1 MKQSMMKKMAALA
14 LGVCMAA
21 ALAACA
27 AGPDSA
33 NAPADVQIL
42 NPIVEYTTLA
52 EAEAAAGFT
61 FTLPAQLPAC
71 YENGMISVIHNELMQ
86 MVYPNGDAELT
97 LRKAEGSEDIS
108 GDCNEYAET
117 KEVSISAADGTSYT
131 VTLKDANGKA
141 NVVTWA
147 DQEYTYSITV
157 NPGQEGMGEADL
169 LALAAAIIM

>member
-14 LGVCMAA
+14 LGVCIAA

-27 AGPDSA
+27 AGPDST
-33 NAPADVQIL
+33 NAPADVQIP
-42 NPIVEYTTLA
+42 NPIVEYATLA

-61 FTLPAQLPAC
+61 FTLPAQLPAG
-71 YENGMISVIHNELMQ
+71 YADGMISVIHNELMQ
-86 MVYPNGDAELT
+86 VVYSNGDAELT
-97 LRKAEGSEDIS
+97 LRKAKGSEDIS

-117 KEVSISAADGTSYT
+117 KECSISAAD
-131 VTLKDANGKA
+131 
-141 NVVTWA
+141 VTWA

-169 LALAAAIIM
+169 LALATVMM

>member
-1 MKQSMMKKMAALA
+1 MNQSMKKKMAALA
-14 LGVCMAA
+14 LGVCIAA

-27 AGPDSA
+27 AGPDST
-33 NAPADVQIL
+33 NAPADVQIP
-42 NPIVEYTTLA
+42 NPIVEYATLA

-61 FTLPAQLPAC
+61 FTLPAQLPAG
-71 YENGMISVIHNELMQ
+71 YADGMISVIHNELMQ
-86 MVYPNGDAELT
+86 VVYSNGDAELT
-97 LRKAEGSEDIS
+97 LRKAKGSEDIS

-117 KEVSISAADGTSYT
+117 KECSISAADGTSYT
-131 VTLKDANGKA
+131 VTLKGANGKV

-169 LALAAAIIM
+169 LALATVMM